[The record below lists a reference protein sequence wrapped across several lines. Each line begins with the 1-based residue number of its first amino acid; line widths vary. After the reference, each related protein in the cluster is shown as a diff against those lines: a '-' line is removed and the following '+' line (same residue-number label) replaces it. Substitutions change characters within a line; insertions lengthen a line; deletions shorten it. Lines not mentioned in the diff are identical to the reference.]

1 MIYKLSDIPHRLPR
15 TISTS
20 SSKTAGDSSF
30 FRDHQVGQ
38 AANTLKPQNA
48 LLKYKQIELLHIIF
62 FEIML
67 TLAIIQNLT

>member
-1 MIYKLSDIPHRLPR
+1 MIYKLSDIPHRLPC
-15 TISTS
+15 TILTS
-20 SSKTAGDSSF
+20 SRRTVGDSSF

-38 AANTLKPQNA
+38 AANT

-67 TLAIIQNLT
+67 TLAILQNLT